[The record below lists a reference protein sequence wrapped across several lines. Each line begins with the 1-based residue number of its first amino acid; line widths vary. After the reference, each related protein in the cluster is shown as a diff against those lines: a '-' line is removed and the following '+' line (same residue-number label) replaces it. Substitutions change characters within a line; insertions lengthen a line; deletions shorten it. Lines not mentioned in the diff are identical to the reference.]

1 MKTPRPI
8 TIVLSLCAVVALSV
22 ATVNSAPAGGKTPA
36 AKTPA
41 VKAPAPEPEPEIPQS
56 VFTIPTTSG
65 VARDPFFP
73 SRIIQAQVAKPAATN
88 SPTRVASLNCLVLK
102 GLSGTPSNP
111 LAMVNGRTMAR
122 GEDAEIVT
130 DCGRLLVHCVDITTN
145 SAIVE
150 VGGERRELRL
160 RSDF

>member
-1 MKTPRPI
+1 MKTPRPF
-8 TIVLSLCAVVALSV
+8 TLVLSLSAAVVLSA
-22 ATVNSAPAGGKTPA
+22 ATVNSAPVDKAPGAAPKTPA
-36 AKTPA
+36 PEAEPA
-41 VKAPAPEPEPEIPQS
+41 IPKS
-56 VFTIPTTSG
+56 EFTIPSTSG

-73 SRIIQAQVAKPAATN
+73 SRIIQAQAAKPTTTTNAAPRT
-88 SPTRVASLNCLVLK
+88 VSLSCLVLK

-111 LAMVNGRTMAR
+111 LAIVNGRTMAR

>member
-8 TIVLSLCAVVALSV
+8 TFVLSLSAVVALSA
-22 ATVNSAPAGGKTPA
+22 ATVNAAPTDKKPDAKPAAPAI
-36 AKTPA
+36 
-41 VKAPAPEPEPEIPQS
+41 EPEAPIPQS
-56 VFTIPTTSG
+56 TFSIPATSG
-65 VARDPFFP
+65 VARDPFYP
-73 SRIIQAQVAKPAATN
+73 SRIIQAEVAKPATN
-88 SPTRVASLNCLVLK
+88 AAAARVSSLSCLVLK

-111 LAMVNGRTMAR
+111 LAMVNGRTMGR

>member
-1 MKTPRPI
+1 MKTPRPL
-8 TIVLSLCAVVALSV
+8 TFVLTFGAMAALSV
-22 ATVNSAPAGGKTPA
+22 ATVNSAPA
-36 AKTPA
+36 AKTPEA
-41 VKAPAPEPEPEIPQS
+41 KAPAAAAEAEVQIPKS
-56 VFTIPTTSG
+56 VFAIPNTAG
-65 VARDPFFP
+65 VARDPFYP
-73 SRIIQAQVAKPAATN
+73 SRIIQAEVSKPTTNAA
-88 SPTRVASLNCLVLK
+88 PRVASLSCLVLK
-102 GLSGTPSNP
+102 GLSGTPASP

-130 DCGRLLVHCVDITTN
+130 ECGRLLVHCVDITTN